1 MARISTAQ
9 TRKGVHATTQL
20 SDPGCEWD
28 RHELLELGE
37 SIVAAAPEAL
47 PLFQRWLSAVRGLSD
62 EACTSFSVEAALT
75 SLTMELRRHWLRF
88 AHDKADEAIK
98 SPLRVNT
105 MHESALG
112 APIAFGYER
121 SIQPNL
127 LEDRCFAT
135 APAPRGWTV
144 DHVLFSSAQ
153 AGLSAVLHFARGNGF
168 WDANAPHL
176 KFAGNYFESQQIL
189 NIFAQGGLNWS
200 RDKSISAV
208 HAGDAGASRTMM
220 IEPVFYDQAA
230 NVFEIG
236 AFHRA
241 WNRYAATPSL
251 LVLDTTLTGPLFP
264 VSDLLE
270 PLGGEQA
277 PIVINFR
284 SGLKLDQAG
293 LELVNVGVVS
303 IYRHRGTLAANAVD
317 VGAQLRNFRIVLGA
331 GLTLDE
337 ISTLEAPWFLNKD
350 YFRRY
355 SASVFENNARL
366 ADELLMHNHMFSQV
380 LHPRFARPN
389 CAWAN
394 APYTLLR
401 LHDEDP
407 NQYRFLERVLSYEAE
422 KRGLQFDLGGS
433 FGFRGHRFEAV
444 IPEAG
449 MGSPYLRVA
458 MGARSGPSW
467 RGIVKLLSEIVALP
481 DFRSLIERYEIQHAS
496 ATSHRGMNS

>member
-1 MARISTAQ
+1 MARTSTAQ
-9 TRKGVHATTQL
+9 AHKSRRATTQL
-20 SDPGCEWD
+20 SDPACEWD
-28 RHELLELGE
+28 RNELLELGE
-37 SIVAAAPEAL
+37 AIVAAAPQAW

-62 EACTSFSVEAALT
+62 EACASFSVESALT
-75 SLTMELRRHWLRF
+75 SLTSELRRLWLRF
-88 AHDKADEAIK
+88 AHEKADQSIK
-98 SPLRVNT
+98 SPLRADT
-105 MHESALG
+105 ASSPLG

-127 LEDRCFAT
+127 LEDRCFAML
-135 APAPRGWTV
+135 PAPRGWTV

-153 AGLSAVLHFARGNGF
+153 AGLSAILHFARANGF
-168 WDANAPHL
+168 WDAKAPHL
-176 KFAGNYFESQQIL
+176 KFAGNYFESRQIL
-189 NIFAQGGLNWS
+189 NIFAQGGLSWS

-208 HAGDAGASRTMM
+208 HAGEEGAARTMM
-220 IEPVFYDQAA
+220 VEPVFYDQAA

-264 VSDLLE
+264 VGDLLE
-270 PLGGEQA
+270 PLGGEAA

-293 LELVNVGVVS
+293 LELVNVGIVS
-303 IYRHRGTLAANAVD
+303 IYRHRATLAGNQID
-317 VGAQLRNFRIVLGA
+317 VGAQLRNLRTVLGA

-355 SASVFENNARL
+355 SAAVFENNARL
-366 ADELLMHNHMFSQV
+366 ADELLIHNRMFGQV
-380 LHPRFARPN
+380 LHPRFARPH

-401 LHDEDP
+401 LQDEDP
-407 NQYRFLERVLSYEAE
+407 NQYRFLERVVSYEAE

-444 IPEAG
+444 IPENG

-467 RGIVKLLSEIVALP
+467 RGIVKLLAELASLN
-481 DFRSLIERYEIQHAS
+481 DFRSLIERYEIQHAN
-496 ATSHRGMNS
+496 AAPHRGMNS